1 MIKYL
6 IEQIMDCKYFFK
18 QWLSF
23 VLIIKIIEIDLNS
36 MKVGGLEYLKQPNHK
51 NKFETIISLA
61 L

>member
-23 VLIIKIIEIDLNS
+23 VLIIKIIEIDLNI

-51 NKFETIISLA
+51 ISLKP